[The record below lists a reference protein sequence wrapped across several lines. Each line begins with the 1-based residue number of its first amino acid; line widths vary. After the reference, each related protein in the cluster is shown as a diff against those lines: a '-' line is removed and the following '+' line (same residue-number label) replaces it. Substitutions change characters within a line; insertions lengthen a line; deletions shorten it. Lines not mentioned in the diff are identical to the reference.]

1 MKKYLA
7 LLMVGTMAFSL
18 AACGKSSNGA
28 QDSQQTQ
35 EQTVEQTQEP
45 TQTQESLEPDNSGMA
60 GNGDFSENTEGF
72 SEEMTAL
79 REAVV
84 NELGEDYWPSSQVPA
99 EALESLYGLS
109 PDMYVDYMGEM
120 PLMSTQVDT
129 LLIVKAAEGQ
139 ADAVEAALQAYRTD
153 LVENSVQYPMNVGK
167 VQGSTVER
175 IGDYVCL
182 LMLGGDVFE
191 VADQGDEAVIK
202 RCQEHNQRA
211 IEAIKAQIG
220 Q

>member
-7 LLMVGTMAFSL
+7 LLMVGTMAFGL

-28 QDSQQTQ
+28 QESQQTQ
-35 EQTVEQTQEP
+35 EQTVKP
-45 TQTQESLEPDNSGMA
+45 TQTQESPEPDNAGMA
-60 GNGDFSENTEGF
+60 GNGELSENTEGF

-84 NELGEDYWPSSQVPA
+84 NELGEDYWPNSQIPA
-99 EALESLYGLS
+99 EALESVYGLK

-120 PLMSTQVDT
+120 PMMSTQVDT

-139 ADAVEAALQAYRTD
+139 ADAVEAALRAYRTD
-153 LVENSVQYPMNVGK
+153 LVENSVQYPMNLGK
-167 VQGSTVER
+167 VQGSMVER
-175 IGDYVCL
+175 LGDYVCL
-182 LMLGGDVFE
+182 LVLGGDVFE

-211 IEAIKAQIG
+211 IDAIKAQIG